1 MGTVQNSILALV
13 MEWGNPKAW
22 AIHLDAMLLAAVYGV
37 RISKFSCTFFFV
49 LFFFWYKIIQ
59 AGFARLWSYFLQT
72 PRRVLEVAE
81 VLRSPR
87 EGRLCDLREEWVAR
101 PSRLIITKVYI
112 PDNLSNINYDDKLVK
127 FTRTRLWD
135 YDYDDKF

>member
-49 LFFFWYKIIQ
+49 LFCFFGIKLYRQVLHVYEVTFCKLQEGYW
-59 AGFARLWSYFLQT
+59 RLQRSYD
-72 PRRVLEVAE
+72 P
-81 VLRSPR
+81 
-87 EGRLCDLREEWVAR
+87 
-101 PSRLIITKVYI
+101 
-112 PDNLSNINYDDKLVK
+112 LVK
-127 FTRTRLWD
+127 AVYATYERSGSQGLHD
-135 YDYDDKF
+135 